1 MNWIENFS
9 PRPALAYVLLTL
21 AAFIWAV
28 NTVISRAFYE
38 TIPPFGM
45 NFWRVLV
52 AVLVLLPIALPELR
66 RAWPVLRRHLKM
78 LVFLGFL
85 MTGAQAMIIVAVNFT
100 TAINATVANATQP
113 AITAIMAAILVGTR
127 IRGLQGAGIVAALA
141 GIAVM
146 VVRADLSVL
155 QALAFNPGDFIALIA
170 VVGWASYAI
179 YFPRLPHDLGLSA
192 MLFLIMASGLVVMLP
207 TFLLET
213 AFHRT
218 TPASAETFWVSVVL
232 GLCSVVSVY
241 VWNAGLRAVGAI
253 HATMFINLIPIF
265 GAAVAITFLGE
276 QLFLFHVIGAALVCI
291 GISTVVLTGRRKEE
305 S

>member
-9 PRPALAYVLLTL
+9 PRPALAYALLTL

-38 TIPPFGM
+38 IIPPFGM

-66 RAWPVLRRHLKM
+66 RSWPVM
-78 LVFLGFL
+78 PGS
-85 MTGAQAMIIVAVNFT
+85 QAMIIVAVNFT
-100 TAINATVANATQP
+100 TAINATVVNATQP

-192 MLFLIMASGLVVMLP
+192 MLFLILTSGLVVMLP

-218 TPASAETFWVSVVL
+218 TPASMETVGVSVVL
-232 GLCSVVSVY
+232 GLCSVVSIY
-241 VWNAGLRAVGAI
+241 VWNAGLRVVGAI

-276 QLFLFHVIGAALVCI
+276 QLFLFHVIGAALVCL